1 MDRLKVLVIDDEP
14 GIRMAINRSLQN
26 YVMQLPDLGS
36 TFAFEVIEAGTGE
49 EGLECLMSQKP
60 DILLLDYKLP
70 GISGLDVLKEHS

>member
-36 TFAFEVIEAGTGE
+36 TFAFDVIEAGTGE
-49 EGLECLMSQKP
+49 EGLECLMSQNRISCCWITNCLEYP
-60 DILLLDYKLP
+60 D
-70 GISGLDVLKEHS
+70 